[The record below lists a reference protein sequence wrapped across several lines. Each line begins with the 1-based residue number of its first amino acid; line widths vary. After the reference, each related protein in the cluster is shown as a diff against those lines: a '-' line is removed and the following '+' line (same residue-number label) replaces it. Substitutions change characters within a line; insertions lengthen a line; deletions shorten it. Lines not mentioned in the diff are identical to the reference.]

1 MPQRIRDFGVAA
13 AALVAVFAALSAM
26 DARVPGRLSQA
37 FADAGNG
44 ELTAP
49 GTALGDLVTTLAA
62 SPATGNVIVAAFI
75 GAAVVLVLL
84 MVRT

>member
-1 MPQRIRDFGVAA
+1 MPQRIRDFGLAA
-13 AALVAVFAALSAM
+13 AALIGVFAALSAI
-26 DARVPGRLSQA
+26 DDRVPGRLAQA

-49 GTALGDLVTTLAA
+49 GTALGDLMATLAA
-62 SPATGNVIVAAFI
+62 SPAANNLIVAAFV
-75 GAAVVLVLL
+75 GAALVLVLL